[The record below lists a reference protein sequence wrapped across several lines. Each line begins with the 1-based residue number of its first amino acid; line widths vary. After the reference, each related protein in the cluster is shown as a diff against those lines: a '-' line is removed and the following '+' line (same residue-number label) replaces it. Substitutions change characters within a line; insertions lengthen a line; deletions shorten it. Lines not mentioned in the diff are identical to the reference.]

1 MSDLPV
7 PTAME
12 PLYAQIAQLL
22 LRVLPPSWQSTLV
35 EFVWVAPH
43 VSESSATYEDAKGG
57 ESAYSTWDIGDDLDD
72 LFLSLGAL
80 MEEAGHPRW
89 EKALYSLERNGT
101 FTVDFTYPDQE
112 IARPSRPWDSESDSP
127 A

>member
-1 MSDLPV
+1 
-7 PTAME
+7 ME

-22 LRVLPPSWQSTLV
+22 LRVLPPSWKSTLV

-89 EKALYSLERNGT
+89 QKAT
-101 FTVDFTYPDQE
+101 FTLDRSGHFTLDFTYPPE
-112 IARPSRPWDSESDSP
+112 GTPPPKRLWDFGDEPDAP
-127 A
+127 AEA